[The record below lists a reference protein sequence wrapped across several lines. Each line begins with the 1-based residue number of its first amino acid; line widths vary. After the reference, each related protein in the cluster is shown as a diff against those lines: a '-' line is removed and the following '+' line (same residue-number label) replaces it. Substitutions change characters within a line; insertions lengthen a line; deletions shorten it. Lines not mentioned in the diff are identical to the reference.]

1 MRFCVLGP
9 VRVCRGG
16 ETLDVGS
23 PQRRALLAALLLR
36 RGRTATAPELID
48 DLWGAQP
55 PDAAVAALR
64 NHASRLRKSFGANA
78 EVLVSESGG
87 YAMQVPGGALDLGRA
102 EELRTQAD
110 LARTGGD
117 LSRAKELF
125 QQALELWHGE
135 TLAGVPGPY
144 ATTQRRRLEE
154 WRIGLLESRLELD
167 LTTGHPADCVAE
179 LTSLTATHPLR
190 ERLRE
195 LLMLALYRSG
205 RQAEA
210 LAVYADTRR
219 LLADEL
225 GVDPRSELSALQ
237 QQILQGDPALNPP
250 ARASAGTARSPMV
263 RPAQLPAAVADF
275 TGRTRLVAELAD
287 HLGSAAAPATAV
299 AAVAGIGGVGKTT
312 LAVHVAHT
320 ARHLFPDGQL
330 YVDLQG
336 AGPGA
341 VEPEVV
347 LGSFLRALG
356 VPYEAIPDGVE
367 ERAALYRSTLA
378 GRRVLALLDNARD
391 AGQVRAL
398 LPGAEGCAALVTSRT
413 QIALDGAL
421 LVNLDV
427 TTPAESLTLFTRIV
441 GHRRVGGEHQAA
453 ASVVAACGHLPLA
466 IRIAAARLATRRHWT
481 VATLAG
487 KLADERHRLDELRV
501 GDLAVTACFGLG
513 YAQLDAGQA
522 RAFCLLGLPDAPDI
536 SLPAAAA
543 LLDLATPEAEDVIES
558 LVDASLLE
566 TPTPGRYRFHDL
578 VRLYARARAES
589 DHPPAD
595 REAALSRLLDFYLAT
610 AMGVYALSR
619 PGDRVVDHLGP
630 TAYPGLTFADSR
642 AGVEWQHVE
651 ATAVLTT
658 ARQLAWGA
666 TLRRAVDLLQA
677 SRDLAETGAHS
688 PSYLQTAAEILRS
701 TLLAGDARSEGR
713 ARTVLTFTHSLA
725 GRFDEAMEQAECA
738 LRIGA
743 EVNDPVTQGQ
753 SLNERG
759 IVSIYLRQWN
769 VAESY
774 LTQALHAFRADGNRP
789 GEASSLANLSHV
801 YAAIDQ
807 VERAVE
813 HASRSLAIYQEQGAS
828 LRLGNA
834 LYAYGLAL
842 AKARS
847 DEKALEQFAAALVV
861 FRTNRQALWL
871 GMTMYRMADIY
882 LTEHPA
888 LAASHAEQALTH
900 IENIGGAWRRAT
912 VLTTLGTALAR
923 LGQLDRARVC
933 WQEALVVHERL
944 NTVEAAEVRQLL
956 ADFAD
961 PLSVHA
967 VPGLPT

>member
-1 MRFCVLGP
+1 M
-9 VRVCRGG
+9 
-16 ETLDVGS
+16 TLDVGS

-64 NHASRLRKSFGANA
+64 NHASRLRKSFGADA

-87 YAMQVPGGALDLGRA
+87 YAMQVPAGALDLGQA

-110 LARTGGD
+110 LARTSGD
-117 LSRAKELF
+117 LPRAKALF

-144 ATTQRRRLEE
+144 ATAQRRRLEE

-225 GVDPRSELSALQ
+225 GVDPRSELSTLQ
-237 QQILQGDPALNPP
+237 QQILKGDPALNPP
-250 ARASAGTARSPMV
+250 ARSSAGTARSPVV

-275 TGRTRLVAELAD
+275 TGRTRLVAELAG

-341 VEPEVV
+341 AEPEVV

-413 QIALDGAL
+413 QITLDGAL

-501 GDLAVTACFGLG
+501 GDLAVTACFELG
-513 YAQLDAGQA
+513 YAQLDAAQA

-543 LLDLATPEAEDVIES
+543 LLDLAAPEAEDVIES

-589 DHPPAD
+589 DHPPAA

-619 PGDRVVDHLGP
+619 PGDRVVDHLEP
-630 TAYPGLTFADSR
+630 THREGLSFDTREDALDWLFTESEGLLAAVQQAADGAGRRRAIDILVIVKDLVESGAAARAYLEAVLACRDAAAVAGDSR
-642 AGVEWQHVE
+642 MAGRACMMLAHCYRLSNRLDESDEQARLALELARSAGDPVPLCEGHTDRGIVALIQHRHADAEEHFVAALAAFRAAGNDSGVANVLSNVSRVYAATGRAEDAVALSAESIALHERLGVALRVANSWYGMGVVLAQTGRHDE
-651 ATAVLTT
+651 AATYFNLALECFRSNRQHLWEGSTHARLAEVCLAQHEPDQAVHHAERALEL
-658 ARQLAWGA
+658 RCIGGE
-666 TLRRAVDLLQA
+666 LRRA
-677 SRDLAETGAHS
+677 T
-688 PSYLQTAAEILRS
+688 T
-701 TLLAGDARSEGR
+701 
-713 ARTVLTFTHSLA
+713 
-725 GRFDEAMEQAECA
+725 
-738 LRIGA
+738 
-743 EVNDPVTQGQ
+743 
-753 SLNERG
+753 
-759 IVSIYLRQWN
+759 
-769 VAESY
+769 
-774 LTQALHAFRADGNRP
+774 
-789 GEASSLANLSHV
+789 
-801 YAAIDQ
+801 
-807 VERAVE
+807 
-813 HASRSLAIYQEQGAS
+813 
-828 LRLGNA
+828 
-834 LYAYGLAL
+834 
-842 AKARS
+842 
-847 DEKALEQFAAALVV
+847 
-861 FRTNRQALWL
+861 
-871 GMTMYRMADIY
+871 
-882 LTEHPA
+882 
-888 LAASHAEQALTH
+888 
-900 IENIGGAWRRAT
+900 
-912 VLTTLGTALAR
+912 LTTLGRALSA
-923 LGQLDRARVC
+923 LGQVDRARVC
-933 WQEALVVHERL
+933 WSEALAVHERL
-944 NTVEAAEVRQLL
+944 DAPEQHDVRALL
-956 ADFAD
+956 AESLLRTPAR
-961 PLSVHA
+961 PA
-967 VPGLPT
+967 ALPT